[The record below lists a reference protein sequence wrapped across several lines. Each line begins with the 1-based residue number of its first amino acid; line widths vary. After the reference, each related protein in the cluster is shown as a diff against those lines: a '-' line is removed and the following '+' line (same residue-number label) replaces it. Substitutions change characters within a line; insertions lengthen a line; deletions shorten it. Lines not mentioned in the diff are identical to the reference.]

1 MMKTSRYG
9 IAVGQLPLLLLLL
22 LLCGKAAAQDLEKV
36 GTESPIKVSGSV
48 GARGVAYGAEGIEE
62 RRKPFGYT
70 LTGNLNFN
78 FYDLELPFSFVY
90 GDQERGFSQPFN
102 QFGVSP
108 RYGWATAH
116 LGYRSMTLS
125 QYTLAGHQF
134 LGAGIELNPGKFRF
148 AFMNGQFNRAV
159 EEDTAKIGVQEPA
172 YQRTGFAGKIG
183 FGSDENFVDL
193 IALKAKDDPASLK
206 NQPIGSETLPG
217 ENLVLGAAARITPA
231 SGLSFD
237 VDLGVSD
244 YTRDVRADT
253 IEIASEINE
262 LGGVIQPRASTA
274 VYTAMTFAANY
285 SFSGGGVRA
294 SYSRVDPDYRSM
306 GAYYMSNDLENF
318 TIAPNFSAFDSKL
331 NVNASVGW
339 NHDNVQGKKNATTTR
354 LTPSLDLNWSP
365 SSEFGVFAQ
374 FSSLITTQAA
384 GNLPLNDTTRMD
396 QQTPSLMLSPRYSTG
411 DSAIGHSVTLTLL
424 HTLLSDANSFTAQFT
439 QYTTTSADAAYTLAF
454 PSNGLSLT
462 ATIGTS
468 RLENIG
474 GEFYTSGASLSGAK
488 EVGETL
494 NISGSVGLAFQ
505 PAGTAANGTLGT
517 NWRPAQGHNIGL
529 NIAVGNAPATT
540 NNSFTE
546 YTGTISYGY
555 NF

>member
-1 MMKTSRYG
+1 MKTSFNRV
-9 IAVGQLPLLLLLL
+9 IICQLLLLLL
-22 LLCGKAAAQDLEKV
+22 IAGTAAAQDLEKV
-36 GTESPIKVSGSV
+36 GTESPVKISGSV

-70 LTGNLNFN
+70 LTGNINFN
-78 FYDLELPFSFVY
+78 FYDLQLPFSFVY

-148 AFMNGQFNRAV
+148 AFMNGRFNRAV
-159 EEDTAKIGVQEPA
+159 EEDTAEIGVQEPA
-172 YQRTGFAGKIG
+172 YERTGFAGKIG

-206 NQPIGSETLPG
+206 NQPAGSETLPG

-231 SGLSFD
+231 PGLSFD

-253 IEIASEINE
+253 IEIASEING
-262 LGGVIQPRASTA
+262 LGGVIQPRTSTA
-274 VYTAMTFAANY
+274 IYSAMTVAANY
-285 SFSGGGVRA
+285 SFGGGGVRA

-306 GAYYMSNDLENF
+306 GAYYMSNDLESF
-318 TIAPNFSAFDSKL
+318 TIAPNFSAFGSKL
-331 NVNASVGW
+331 NVNASFGW
-339 NHDNVQGKKNATTTR
+339 SHDNVQGKKNATTTR
-354 LTPSLDLNWSP
+354 LSPSIDLNWSP
-365 SSEFGVFAQ
+365 SSEFGVYAQ
-374 FSSLITTQAA
+374 LSSLMTQQSA
-384 GNLPLNDTTRMD
+384 GNFPLNDSTRME
-396 QQTPSLMLSPRYSTG
+396 QQTPSFMLSPRYSTG
-411 DSAIGHSVTLTLL
+411 DSTTGHSLTLTLL
-424 HTLLSDANSFTAQFT
+424 HTLLSDANSFTATFT
-439 QYTTTSADAAYTLAF
+439 EYTTTSADAAYTLSF
-454 PSNGLSLT
+454 PTRGLSLT

-474 GEFYTSGASLSGAK
+474 GEVYTSGASLSGSK
-488 EVGETL
+488 QMGETL
-494 NISGSVGLAFQ
+494 EMSGSVGLAFQ
-505 PAGTAANGTLGT
+505 PAGTAANGTIAT
-517 NWRPAQGHNIGL
+517 NWRPAEGHSIGL
-529 NIAVGNAPATT
+529 SVAVGNAPTGTT
-540 NNSFTE
+540 ANNSFTE
-546 YTGTISYGY
+546 YTGTINYAY

>member
-1 MMKTSRYG
+1 MKTRFHKEI
-9 IAVGQLPLLLLLL
+9 IAQVLLLLLFT
-22 LLCGKAAAQDLEKV
+22 AITQAQDLEKV
-36 GTESPIKVSGSV
+36 GTESPIKVNGSV
-48 GARGVAYGAEGIEE
+48 AARGVAYGAEGIEE
-62 RRKPFGYT
+62 RRKSFSYT
-70 LTGNLNFN
+70 FTGNLNFN

-134 LGAGIELNPGKFRF
+134 LGAGIELNPGKLRI
-148 AFMNGQFNRAV
+148 AFMNGRFNRAV
-159 EEDTAKIGVQEPA
+159 EEDTAQLGVQEPA
-172 YQRTGFAGKIG
+172 YERTGFAGKIG

-193 IALKAKDDPASLK
+193 IALKAKDDPSSLK

-217 ENLVLGAAARITPA
+217 ENLVLGATARITPA
-231 SGLSFD
+231 AGLSFD

-294 SYSRVDPDYRSM
+294 SYSRIDPDYRSM
-306 GAYYMSNDLENF
+306 GAYYMSNDLESF
-318 TIAPNFSAFDSKL
+318 TISPNFSAFDSKL
-331 NVNASVGW
+331 SVNANFGW
-339 NHDNVQGKKNATTTR
+339 SHDNVQEKKNATTTR
-354 LTPSLDLNWSP
+354 VSPSIDINWSP

-374 FSSLITTQAA
+374 LSSLITSQTA
-384 GNLPLNDTTRMD
+384 GNLPLNDTTRMN
-396 QQTPSLMLSPRYSTG
+396 QQTPSLMLSPRYSIG
-411 DSAIGHSVTLTLL
+411 DSAIGHSVTVTLL

-439 QYTTTSADAAYTLAF
+439 EYTTTSADAAYTLAF
-454 PSNGLSLT
+454 PTNGLSLT
-462 ATIGTS
+462 ATVGTS
-468 RLENIG
+468 RLANLG
-474 GEFYTSGASLSGAK
+474 GEFYTSGASISGSK
-488 EVGETL
+488 EVGQAL
-494 NISGSVGLAFQ
+494 NMSGALGLAFQ
-505 PAGTAANGTLGT
+505 PSGTAVNATVGT
-517 NWRPAQGHNIGL
+517 NWRPAEGHTVGL
-529 NIAVGNAPATT
+529 NIAVGNAPADNTM
-540 NNSFTE
+540 NKSFTE
-546 YTGTISYGY
+546 YTGTINYVY

>member
-1 MMKTSRYG
+1 MKTCFHKE
-9 IAVGQLPLLLLLL
+9 IITQVLLLLLFT
-22 LLCGKAAAQDLEKV
+22 AITQAQDLEKV
-36 GTESPIKVSGSV
+36 GTESPIKVNGSV
-48 GARGVAYGAEGIEE
+48 AARGVAYGAEGIEE
-62 RRKPFGYT
+62 RRKPFSYT
-70 LTGNLNFN
+70 FTGNLNFN

-134 LGAGIELNPGKFRF
+134 LGAGIELNPGKLRI
-148 AFMNGQFNRAV
+148 AFMNGRFNRAV
-159 EEDTAKIGVQEPA
+159 EEDTAQLGVQEPA
-172 YQRTGFAGKIG
+172 YERTGFAGKIG

-193 IALKAKDDPASLK
+193 IALKAKDDPSSLK

-217 ENLVLGAAARITPA
+217 ENLVLGATARITPA
-231 SGLSFD
+231 AGLSFD

-294 SYSRVDPDYRSM
+294 SYSRIDPDYRSM
-306 GAYYMSNDLENF
+306 GAYYMSNDLESF
-318 TIAPNFSAFDSKL
+318 TISPNFSAFDSKL
-331 NVNASVGW
+331 SVNASFGW
-339 NHDNVQGKKNATTTR
+339 SHDNVQEKKNATTTR
-354 LTPSLDLNWSP
+354 VSPSIDINWSP

-374 FSSLITTQAA
+374 LSSLITSQTA

-396 QQTPSLMLSPRYSTG
+396 QQTPSLMLSPRYSMG
-411 DSAIGHSVTLTLL
+411 DSAIGHSVTVTLL

-439 QYTTTSADAAYTLAF
+439 EYTTTSADAAYTLAF
-454 PSNGLSLT
+454 PANGLSLT
-462 ATIGTS
+462 ATVGTS
-468 RLENIG
+468 RLANLG
-474 GEFYTSGASLSGAK
+474 GEFYTSGASISGSK
-488 EVGETL
+488 EVGQAL
-494 NISGSVGLAFQ
+494 NMSGALGLAFQ
-505 PAGTAANGTLGT
+505 QSGTAVNATVGT
-517 NWRPAQGHNIGL
+517 NWRPAEGHTVGL
-529 NIAVGNAPATT
+529 NIAVGNAPADNTM
-540 NNSFTE
+540 NKSFTE
-546 YTGTISYGY
+546 YTGTINYVY

>member
-1 MMKTSRYG
+1 MKTSFNRV
-9 IAVGQLPLLLLLL
+9 IIGQLLLLLL
-22 LLCGKAAAQDLEKV
+22 IAGTAAAQDLEKV
-36 GTESPIKVSGSV
+36 GTESPVKISGSV

-70 LTGNLNFN
+70 LTGNINFN
-78 FYDLELPFSFVY
+78 FYDLQLPFSFVY

-148 AFMNGQFNRAV
+148 AFMNGRFNRAV
-159 EEDTAKIGVQEPA
+159 EEDTAEIGVQEPA
-172 YQRTGFAGKIG
+172 YERTGFAGKIG

-206 NQPIGSETLPG
+206 NQPAGSETLPG

-231 SGLSFD
+231 AGLSFD
-237 VDLGVSD
+237 VDFGVSD

-253 IEIASEINE
+253 IEVASEING
-262 LGGVIQPRASTA
+262 LGGVIQPRTSTA
-274 VYTAMTFAANY
+274 IYSAMTVAANY
-285 SFSGGGVRA
+285 SFGGGGVRA

-306 GAYYMSNDLENF
+306 GAYYMSNDVESF
-318 TIAPNFSAFDSKL
+318 TIAPNFSAFGSKL
-331 NVNASVGW
+331 NVNASFGW
-339 NHDNVQGKKNATTTR
+339 SHDNVQGKKNATTTR
-354 LTPSLDLNWSP
+354 LSPSIDLNWSP
-365 SSEFGVFAQ
+365 SSEFGVYAQ
-374 FSSLITTQAA
+374 FSSLMTQQSA
-384 GNLPLNDTTRMD
+384 GNLPLNDTTRME

-411 DSAIGHSVTLTLL
+411 DSTTGHSLTLTLL
-424 HTLLSDANSFTAQFT
+424 HTLLSDANSFTATFT
-439 QYTTTSADAAYTLAF
+439 EYTTTSADAAYTLSF
-454 PSNGLSLT
+454 PTRGLSLT

-474 GEFYTSGASLSGAK
+474 GEFYTSGASLSGSK
-488 EVGETL
+488 QMGETL
-494 NISGSVGLAFQ
+494 EMSGSVGVAFQ
-505 PAGTAANGTLGT
+505 PAGTAANGTIGT
-517 NWRPAQGHNIGL
+517 NWRPAEGHSIGL
-529 NIAVGNAPATT
+529 SVAVGNAPTGTT
-540 NNSFTE
+540 ANNSFTE
-546 YTGTISYGY
+546 YTGTINYAY

>member
-1 MMKTSRYG
+1 MKTCFHKE
-9 IAVGQLPLLLLLL
+9 IITQVLLLLLFT
-22 LLCGKAAAQDLEKV
+22 AITQAQDLEKV
-36 GTESPIKVSGSV
+36 GTESPIKVNGSV
-48 GARGVAYGAEGIEE
+48 AARGVAYGAEGIEE
-62 RRKPFGYT
+62 RRKPFSYT
-70 LTGNLNFN
+70 FTGNLNFN

-134 LGAGIELNPGKFRF
+134 LGAGIELNPGKLRI
-148 AFMNGQFNRAV
+148 AFMNGRFNRAV
-159 EEDTAKIGVQEPA
+159 EEDTAQLGVQEPA
-172 YQRTGFAGKIG
+172 YERTGFAGKIG

-193 IALKAKDDPASLK
+193 IALKAKDDPSSLK

-217 ENLVLGAAARITPA
+217 ENLVLGATARITPA
-231 SGLSFD
+231 AGLSFD

-294 SYSRVDPDYRSM
+294 SYSRIDPDYRSM
-306 GAYYMSNDLENF
+306 GAYYMSNDLESF
-318 TIAPNFSAFDSKL
+318 TISPNFSAFDSKL
-331 NVNASVGW
+331 SVNASFGW
-339 NHDNVQGKKNATTTR
+339 SHDNVQEKKNATTTR
-354 LTPSLDLNWSP
+354 VSPSIDINWSP

-374 FSSLITTQAA
+374 LSSLITSQTA

-396 QQTPSLMLSPRYSTG
+396 QQTPSLMLSPRYSMG
-411 DSAIGHSVTLTLL
+411 DSAIGHSVTVTLL

-439 QYTTTSADAAYTLAF
+439 EYTTTSADAAYTLAF
-454 PSNGLSLT
+454 PANGLSLT

-468 RLENIG
+468 RLANLG
-474 GEFYTSGASLSGAK
+474 GEFYTSGASISGSK
-488 EVGETL
+488 EVGQAL
-494 NISGSVGLAFQ
+494 NMSGALGLAFQ
-505 PAGTAANGTLGT
+505 PSGTAVNATVGT
-517 NWRPAQGHNIGL
+517 NWRPAEGHTVGL
-529 NIAVGNAPATT
+529 NIAVGNAPADNTM
-540 NNSFTE
+540 NKSFTE
-546 YTGTISYGY
+546 YTGTINYVY